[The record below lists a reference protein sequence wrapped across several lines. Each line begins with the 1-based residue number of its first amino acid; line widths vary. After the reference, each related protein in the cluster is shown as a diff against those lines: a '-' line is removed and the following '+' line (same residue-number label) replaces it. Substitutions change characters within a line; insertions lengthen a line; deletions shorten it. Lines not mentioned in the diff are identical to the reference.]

1 MDHHG
6 ETMTSIQTTV
16 PLRLVLGGANSGKSQ
31 FAEALVRQS
40 ERPRRYIATAQAWDD
55 EMRAKIAAHQTQRG
69 PDWTTVEAPLDL
81 ASAILLAQPD
91 EIVLLDCVTLWLTNL
106 IIAKQDISLSSKS
119 LCAALTQASCP
130 IVVVSNEVGQGIT
143 PDNAMARAFVKYQ
156 GNLNQALAATALEV
170 FFVTAGIPQKIKGTQ

>member
-1 MDHHG
+1 
-6 ETMTSIQTTV
+6 MTSNHTTV

-31 FAEALVRQS
+31 FAETLVRQS

-81 ASAILLAQPD
+81 VNALLLAQPD

-106 IIAKQDISLSSKS
+106 IIAEQDISQASKS
-119 LCAALTQASCP
+119 LCVALTQATCP

-143 PDNAMARAFVKYQ
+143 PDNAMARAFVKHQ
-156 GNLNQALAATALEV
+156 GNLNQALAAAALEV

>member
-1 MDHHG
+1 
-6 ETMTSIQTTV
+6 MTSNHTV
-16 PLRLVLGGANSGKSQ
+16 VPFRLVLGGANSGKSL
-31 FAEALVRQS
+31 FAETLVRQS

-106 IIAKQDISLSSKS
+106 IIAEQDISLSSKS